1 MQIDKGILP
10 LVEAMNATEW
20 IETNSS
26 CQGHSKGHSK
36 HPYVEFYCEEDR
48 VSELATILS
57 DATSEFEEMGAP
69 FLIDCSLLF
78 DTCIATNSLDA
89 GDGWVAFHIGMV
101 PLGGFRMDKK
111 DKEIF
116 IYTLANHFYESI

>member
-1 MQIDKGILP
+1 MQIDKGIQP

-26 CQGHSKGHSK
+26 CQGHSKGHPK

-57 DATSEFEEMGAP
+57 DATSEFEKMGAP
-69 FLIDCSLLF
+69 FLID
-78 DTCIATNSLDA
+78 
-89 GDGWVAFHIGMV
+89 
-101 PLGGFRMDKK
+101 
-111 DKEIF
+111 
-116 IYTLANHFYESI
+116 